1 MITKLLDVDKIKA
14 LISCSP
20 HYDEIIN
27 SNIEYESI
35 LSYDLIDWYKEFLF
49 SSNPNNKEDLKL
61 IKLIDDSMYLYINNY
76 DYRVGISSIIN
87 SKYLDLNSTKNTK
100 KIIRKILNYTDK
112 YQDEQIFNIKRGRW
126 I

>member
-1 MITKLLDVDKIKA
+1 MIKGILDTNKIKK

-27 SNIEYESI
+27 SNIEYENE
-35 LSYDLIDWYKEFLF
+35 LSYDLIDWYKEFIF
-49 SSNPNNKEDLKL
+49 SSNPNDKESLKL

-76 DYRVGISSIIN
+76 NFRLGLLNTIN
-87 SKYLDLNSTKNTK
+87 YKYLDLNSTINTK
-100 KIIRKILNYTDK
+100 KIIRKILNYTEK
-112 YQDEQIFNIKRGRW
+112 YKDEELLNIKIGKW